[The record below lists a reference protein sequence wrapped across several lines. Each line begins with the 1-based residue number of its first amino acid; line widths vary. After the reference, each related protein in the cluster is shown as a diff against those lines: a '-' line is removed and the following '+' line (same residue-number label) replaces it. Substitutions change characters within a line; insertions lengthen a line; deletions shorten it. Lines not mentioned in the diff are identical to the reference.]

1 MDIWMESRFVS
12 ATSWHPDL
20 FGALHLVDLQGS
32 SPSSMLGATASL
44 IRLKRNGVSGRGH
57 LMPPLLVSQA
67 GCGGRCP
74 ARRFAGGFPVEAPGA
89 RCHPLSLLLALV
101 ACPGSAA
108 AGPTATGAT
117 GPASAEPPTA
127 VRAGQPQ
134 TQTDR
139 PLALA
144 PTGRTPI
151 PALNTRQISAMQQ
164 AQVSEIKTR
173 HAPTS
178 ERVTPPPPL
187 PAFPPPPAVAYPT
200 LAPPTLVTSTARQDF
215 PGPDIISTHGG
226 NGLRFV
232 ESGVDRTPGE
242 DRQYKSV

>member
-1 MDIWMESRFVS
+1 MAYQAGGISCPRCSF
-12 ATSWHPDL
+12 L
-20 FGALHLVDLQGS
+20 RLGAVAGVPPTALQG
-32 SPSSMLGATASL
+32 GSL
-44 IRLKRNGVSGRGH
+44 LRH
-57 LMPPLLVSQA
+57 
-67 GCGGRCP
+67 P
-74 ARRFAGGFPVEAPGA
+74 ALAAI
-89 RCHPLSLLLALV
+89 LSLLLALV

-127 VRAGQPQ
+127 VRASQPQ

-151 PALNTRQISAMQQ
+151 PALNTRQISATQQ

-200 LAPPTLVTSTARQDF
+200 LAPPTLVTSPARQDLL
-215 PGPDIISTHGG
+215 GPDIVSTHGG

>member
-1 MDIWMESRFVS
+1 MPPCSFLR
-12 ATSWHPDL
+12 L
-20 FGALHLVDLQGS
+20 GAVAGVPAAALQG
-32 SPSSMLGATASL
+32 GSL
-44 IRLKRNGVSGRGH
+44 LRH
-57 LMPPLLVSQA
+57 LALA
-67 GCGGRCP
+67 
-74 ARRFAGGFPVEAPGA
+74 AI
-89 RCHPLSLLLALV
+89 LSLLLALV
-101 ACPGSAA
+101 ACSGSAA

-134 TQTDR
+134 AQTDR

-151 PALNTRQISAMQQ
+151 PALNTSQISATQQ

-178 ERVTPPPPL
+178 ERVTPPPPTIPPTPVLPTPVPTPRLLPTIEPPPPL

-200 LAPPTLVTSTARQDF
+200 FAPSKLVAPTLAPPTLVASPARQDF
-215 PGPDIISTHGG
+215 LGPISPP
-226 NGLRFV
+226 
-232 ESGVDRTPGE
+232 RTE
-242 DRQYKSV
+242 ATA

>member
-1 MDIWMESRFVS
+1 MAYQAGGISCPRCSF
-12 ATSWHPDL
+12 L
-20 FGALHLVDLQGS
+20 RLGAVAGVPPAALQG
-32 SPSSMLGATASL
+32 GSL
-44 IRLKRNGVSGRGH
+44 LRH
-57 LMPPLLVSQA
+57 LALA
-67 GCGGRCP
+67 
-74 ARRFAGGFPVEAPGA
+74 AI
-89 RCHPLSLLLALV
+89 LSLLLALV
-101 ACPGSAA
+101 ACSGSAS

-134 TQTDR
+134 AQTDR

-151 PALNTRQISAMQQ
+151 PALNTRQISATQQ

-200 LAPPTLVTSTARQDF
+200 FAPPTLVRTTHACGTNPRTTHARNESCPPGLWAPISSPRTEATA
-215 PGPDIISTHGG
+215 
-226 NGLRFV
+226 
-232 ESGVDRTPGE
+232 
-242 DRQYKSV
+242 